1 MLKRADHLDRII
13 AALGSL
19 AYYLKLNSAQGFI
32 SPAAHLEDFC
42 IPLLGAV
49 YGYDL
54 TNANAEKSNTP
65 AIDLIDKER
74 RVGIQ
79 VTINDQPSKISGT
92 SERAANPKHELSEKI
107 EKLIIFFFTT
117 KAPKPPGNLPQVPG
131 IEITLLDLTA
141 LITEIR
147 NSPIEKQEEIAAL
160 LDHELSGGPSAK
172 YIINAKNVQVIKRAD
187 NMTIHNH

>member
-1 MLKRADHLDRII
+1 MFNRADHLDRII

-65 AIDLIDKER
+65 AIDLIDKDAKL
-74 RVGIQ
+74 GIQ
-79 VTINDQPSKISGT
+79 VTINDQPTKIGETHETAASPKHKLSDKISRLT
-92 SERAANPKHELSEKI
+92 
-107 EKLIIFFFTT
+107 IFFFTT

-131 IEITLLDLTA
+131 IEIELLDLTQ
-141 LITEIR
+141 LITKIR
-147 NSPIEKQEEIAAL
+147 GMEEKQEKIAAL
-160 LDHELSGGPSAK
+160 LDRELSGGPSAK
-172 YIINAKNVQVIKRAD
+172 YIINATSVQVIKRAGD
-187 NMTIHNH
+187 ITIHNN